1 MLRRRFM
8 KIGNYGFIPSQNI
21 NKFNNKADVQQP
33 TIASPQ
39 DSYQQR
45 GKELAAK
52 VLGDKMAEQ
61 LGLPV
66 QEKKADKPLFD
77 FEAIVK
83 NVLDFVTGAVNKA
96 KADGADDDKLKGML
110 SDARKGVQIGIDD
123 AVDELKESGVLND
136 ETQEGINKSKE
147 GIFNGLD
154 EFEDNLFN
162 PMPAS
167 VGVTQAQYASL
178 SNNAQYSFT
187 TAEGD
192 EVTISFADA
201 FKSQSASSYQRGKE
215 GEAFVSESSQS
226 RELSFSMSVNGDLND
241 KEQEAI
247 NELME
252 NLQNVSKTFFSGDLD
267 QAFEE
272 AQELSLGNEQLV
284 AFSMDLRQTKTVA
297 AIKGYEENKPA
308 PEKVISDKIAPF
320 NDDLREAFSK
330 AAELDIQNQLSGIM
344 QWLNEDQSEIDKL
357 VDYTKAMFENLNKL
371 NSAAKQTADE
381 V

>member
-1 MLRRRFM
+1 M

-33 TIASPQ
+33 TITSPQ

-52 VLGDKMAEQ
+52 VLGDKMADQ

-66 QEKKADKPLFD
+66 QEKKAEKPLFD
-77 FEAIVK
+77 FEEIVK

-201 FKSQSASSYQRGKE
+201 FKSQSASSYQRGKG
-215 GEAFVSESSQS
+215 GEALVSESSQS

-308 PEKVISDKIAPF
+308 PEKVIADKIAPF